1 MMSAELCLFGTNES
15 TLLWNE
21 SSSECFSS
29 SSSSSDPPSNSSVV
43 ISGSNSIAHIF
54 QGFVIAIGLI
64 GVGLNGLILRVLLM
78 PHMRKQKINLLIIN
92 QILIDFASSIF
103 LIATYIFHVL
113 TQSFYYEGETGYAL
127 CVIFYS
133 DLLIFALQAG
143 SNANLVLIAI
153 ERYLKIVHHIF
164 HSTYIKR
171 WMFYVGIAFT
181 WIDGIVL
188 DNQTLPT
195 SRVIDGQ
202 CFYFYF
208 WPSGSVQQ
216 SFMLFVIIYQFLLP
230 LAIFIFCYGRILY
243 FVRKKS
249 RVLMSNIGPASD
261 HQPANQIQA
270 MMQQREMNV
279 IATMIV
285 ISVVFAV
292 SWFSNQIWAFLYTI
306 KYTYDNSDALQSFSV
321 FLIFLNVCLN
331 PFIYAVKHRAVNQ
344 NLKAWLCRK
353 ASANQIQVIDVYQT
367 RSSNLQSTHH

>member
-54 QGFVIAIGLI
+54 QGFLIAIGVM

-143 SNANLVLIAI
+143 PI
-153 ERYLKIVHHIF
+153 
-164 HSTYIKR
+164 
-171 WMFYVGIAFT
+171 
-181 WIDGIVL
+181 
-188 DNQTLPT
+188 NQTIILVISTAPPQALYYAEALPT
-195 SRVIDGQ
+195 T
-202 CFYFYF
+202 
-208 WPSGSVQQ
+208 
-216 SFMLFVIIYQFLLP
+216 
-230 LAIFIFCYGRILY
+230 ARILY
-243 FVRKKS
+243 R
-249 RVLMSNIGPASD
+249 
-261 HQPANQIQA
+261 
-270 MMQQREMNV
+270 
-279 IATMIV
+279 
-285 ISVVFAV
+285 
-292 SWFSNQIWAFLYTI
+292 
-306 KYTYDNSDALQSFSV
+306 SF
-321 FLIFLNVCLN
+321 
-331 PFIYAVKHRAVNQ
+331 
-344 NLKAWLCRK
+344 
-353 ASANQIQVIDVYQT
+353 
-367 RSSNLQSTHH
+367 